1 MRIGRR
7 VILGGRAAALAS
19 VAALATIVVVGAC
32 VDEKVVYRERAQ
44 FDDPP
49 TAAASFIGYNR
60 QETRQT
66 VCGAC
71 HITQQ
76 TLWAGTAHARAFR
89 TLDSLPAAQKQETC
103 YACHTVSQNGSGVT
117 AATAG
122 WTATRDARYQDVQCE
137 SCHGPGLAHVSNPT
151 LQNIPLASIKAD
163 STGTA
168 GCGACHSGV
177 HHPFVAEWKVSAHG
191 SVPHWGTAASSPN
204 NNAACQSCH
213 TGQGKLAAMGVDAR
227 TNYQEKGF
235 RGGPVPITCAV
246 CHDPHAKTVGN
257 QLRMAID
264 VPDEQRNLCMSCH
277 MRRGA
282 PETGVVG
289 ARNSPH
295 SPEGPLLLGTA
306 GWWPPA
312 LTVPGGLERIQGTHG
327 SDRNPRLCAGC
338 HVNAYT
344 VTDSLT
350 GRQIGV
356 TGHRFLAI
364 PCVDARGVPT
374 RSQACATLPE
384 RSFRSC
390 TTSGCHG
397 SEAVARSVY
406 AVAEQRL
413 EELAA
418 QVTAMLARVP
428 STEINA
434 NDTRYTTAEGAQFNA
449 ALARKAGTAAHNP
462 FLAEA
467 LLTASITQLRRD
479 YNLPVSAR
487 LDLRNTMLDR
497 AQAPATA
504 GPAAAQQR

>member
-1 MRIGRR
+1 MRTGRR
-7 VILGGRAAALAS
+7 VWSGARGPVLVRLVALLGAA
-19 VAALATIVVVGAC
+19 AC
-32 VDEKVVYRERAQ
+32 VDEKVVYRDRAQ

-49 TAAASFIGYNR
+49 SAAASFVGYNQLASR
-60 QETRQT
+60 RT

-76 TLWAGTAHARAFR
+76 TLWLGTKHANAFR
-89 TLDSLPAAQKQETC
+89 TLDTLPAAQKQDFC
-103 YACHTVSQNGSGVT
+103 YTCHTVSQNGSGLTV
-117 AATAG
+117 ATAG
-122 WTATRDARYQDVQCE
+122 WTATKDARYHDVQCE
-137 SCHGPGLAHVSNPT
+137 SCHGPGLTHVSNPT
-151 LQNIPLASIKAD
+151 LQNIPLASIKTD
-163 STGTA
+163 TTGTA
-168 GCGACHSGV
+168 GCGSCHSGV

-204 NNAACQSCH
+204 NNTACQSCH
-213 TGQGKLAAMGVDAR
+213 TGQGKLAAMGVEAR

-235 RGGPVPITCAV
+235 KGGPVPITCAV
-246 CHDPHAKTVGN
+246 CHDPHATTVGS

-264 VPDEQRNLCMSCH
+264 VPDETRNLCMSCH

-282 PETGVVG
+282 PEVGVVG

-312 LTVPGGLERIQGTHG
+312 LSVPGGLERIQGTHG
-327 SDRNPRLCAGC
+327 SEKNPRLCAGC
-338 HVNAYT
+338 HVNSYT
-344 VTDSLT
+344 VTDSIT
-350 GRQIGV
+350 KQQIGV

-374 RSQACATLPE
+374 RAQTCTALTQ

-397 SEAVARSVY
+397 SETAARSAF

-418 QVTAMLARVP
+418 QITAMLTRVP
-428 STEINA
+428 ATEINA

-449 ALARKAGTAAHNP
+449 ALALREGTAAHNP

-467 LLTASITQLRRD
+467 LLTASITQLRRE
-479 YNLPVSAR
+479 YNLPVSTR
-487 LDLRNTMLDR
+487 LDLRNTMLDG
-497 AQAPATA
+497 A
-504 GPAAAQQR
+504 GAHAAAAVVPSATRR